1 MFEIDRYGR
10 TPIYEQIIEKTSRL
24 ISAGILKAEDQLPSV
39 RTLSERL
46 SINPNTLQ
54 KAYSELERQ
63 GICYSVPGSG
73 RFVSKNA
80 AEIVQARALTLLD
93 EVEGLS
99 RRLNAAGVLEERV
112 HGAVN
117 RAYGRGE
124 GQ

>member
-10 TPIYEQIIEKTSRL
+10 TPIYEQIVEQTSRL
-24 ISAGILKAEDQLPSV
+24 IAVGALHAGEQLPSV

-54 KAYSELERQ
+54 KAYTELERQ

-73 RFVSKNA
+73 RFVSDR
-80 AEIVQARALTLLD
+80 AEELVKESTLRLVD
-93 EVEGLS
+93 EIEELS
-99 RRLNAAGVLEERV
+99 KRVFAAGETLEAV
-112 HGAVN
+112 TDAVN

-124 GQ
+124 QT

>member
-39 RTLSERL
+39 RTLSEKL

-73 RFVSKNA
+73 RFVSRNA

-99 RRLNAAGVLEERV
+99 RRLNAAGVSEERV
-112 HGAVN
+112 HGAVS

>member
-39 RTLSERL
+39 RTLSEKL

-99 RRLNAAGVLEERV
+99 RRLNAAGVSEERV
-112 HGAVN
+112 HGAVS